1 MIVNDLMKVPGFELV
16 QTLPY
21 GAARFEDEVGRRL
34 TVINANRAGLEGTLG
49 ADLIYYNETYKA
61 FVIVQYKPMEQIEHG
76 SIFRF
81 PNAQLTR
88 EIGRMTTILEN
99 LKDRPPNG
107 MRSGF
112 RMMDNPFFI
121 KLCPRVIFD
130 PDDISLIRGMYL
142 PLDYWQLIETDPT
155 LVGPRGG
162 RMVTFENVGR
172 YFDNTEFIPL
182 MTKGWVGTTPIQSD
196 VLRPLIQEMIQMNR
210 PLTIAVKTEEL
221 TRAAVRGHRRRAR
234 NA

>member
-1 MIVNDLMKVPGFELV
+1 V

-21 GAARFEDEVGRRL
+21 GAARFEDDVGRRL

-61 FVIVQYKPMEQIEHG
+61 FVIIQYKAMEQIEHG
-76 SIFRF
+76 AAFRF

-88 EIGRMTTILEN
+88 EIGRMTTILED
-99 LKDRPPNG
+99 LKKRPRNN

-130 PDDISLIRGMYL
+130 PDDTSLIRGMYL

-155 LVGPRGG
+155 LVGARGG
-162 RMVTFENVGR
+162 HLVTFENVGR

-182 MTKGWVGTTPIQSD
+182 MTKAWIGTTPIQSD
-196 VLRPLIQEMIQMNR
+196 LLRPLIQEMIQMNR
-210 PLTIAVKTEEL
+210 TLTIAVKTDES
-221 TRAAVRGHRRRAR
+221 TRAVARRHRRHTR